1 MMITSKKSAQAVKE
15 CAQGVRVATYSDKS
29 FCVFGDTYPLRKM
42 LKAAKLCYIHG
53 LKCGPG
59 WIGSNKRKEAVLQL
73 LGVQLENLTESELF
87 AIGERRASN
96 RKPTNNYNSTRR
108 V

>member
-1 MMITSKKSAQAVKE
+1 MMITSKKSAQAVKAG
-15 CAQGVRVATYSDKS
+15 AQGVRVSNYSEKS

-42 LKAAKLCYIHG
+42 LKAAKLCYIPG

-73 LGVQLENLTESELF
+73 LGVQLENLTEAELI
-87 AIGERRASN
+87 AIGEQRRADSEH
-96 RKPTNNYNSTRR
+96 RKAD
-108 V
+108 

>member
-1 MMITSKKSAQAVKE
+1 MMITTTKSKSAKAAKAG
-15 CAQGVRVATYSDKS
+15 AQGVRVATYTEKS

-42 LKAAKLCYIHG
+42 LKAAKLCYIPG

-73 LGVQLENLTESELF
+73 LGLHLESLTEAELV
-87 AIGERRASN
+87 AIGEQRRAESQQ
-96 RKPTNNYNSTRR
+96 RKAD
-108 V
+108 

>member
-1 MMITSKKSAQAVKE
+1 MMITTTKSKSEQAVKAG
-15 CAQGVRVATYSDKS
+15 AQGVRVATYSDKS

-42 LKAAKLCYIHG
+42 LKAAKLCYIPG

-73 LGVQLENLTESELF
+73 LGVRLENLNESELI
-87 AIGERRASN
+87 AIGEQRRAESEKQEDN
-96 RKPTNNYNSTRR
+96 
-108 V
+108 